1 MRVLGID
8 PGLERVGWAV
18 VEDHARSFQP
28 LGWGL
33 ISTDFGLAPAVR
45 LQAVY
50 RRMRELIAD
59 RPCDLAVVERLFFT
73 RNTSS
78 AMAVAQAR
86 GVILLALADVS
97 WPILEP
103 NPMQIKQAVTGY
115 GKADKMQMTAA
126 VRRLLTMGDEPMVD
140 DTADALAGALYGLT
154 KRGA

>member
-18 VEDHARSFQP
+18 VEDRDRAFQP
-28 LGWGL
+28 LGWGM
-33 ISTDFGLAPAVR
+33 ISTDAQLDPALR

-50 RRMRELIAD
+50 RQMRALISK

-115 GKADKMQMTAA
+115 GKADKVQMTSA
-126 VRRLLTMGDEPMVD
+126 VRKLLEIGVEPMVD

-154 KRGA
+154 QREA

>member
-8 PGLERVGWAV
+8 PGLGRVGWAV
-18 VEDHARSFQP
+18 VEDGGPSFQP

-33 ISTDFGLAPAVR
+33 IATDSGLAPAVR

-50 RRMRELIAD
+50 REIRALIAD
-59 RPCDLAVVERLFFT
+59 RPCDLAVVERLFFA

-97 WPILEP
+97 WPVLEP

-115 GKADKMQMTAA
+115 GGADKAQVTAA
-126 VRRLLTMGDEPMVD
+126 VRKLLAMGTEQMVD

-154 KRGA
+154 KREA